1 MASEEDAPVEFDSEI
16 DEQKSSQV
24 EQENKEED
32 DLISIDYDQTP
43 DQCVRQKGM
52 AFINWNWKDKCKL
65 QSQWAKTKKLF
76 VLPYQVCRNRWE
88 NDGVFVRGSCGD
100 ELLTLYDGWCW

>member
-52 AFINWNWKDKCKL
+52 AFIN
-65 QSQWAKTKKLF
+65 
-76 VLPYQVCRNRWE
+76 
-88 NDGVFVRGSCGD
+88 
-100 ELLTLYDGWCW
+100 

>member
-1 MASEEDAPVEFDSEI
+1 MLGANNFKPILVASEGDAPVEFDSEI

-52 AFINWNWKDKCKL
+52 AFIN
-65 QSQWAKTKKLF
+65 
-76 VLPYQVCRNRWE
+76 
-88 NDGVFVRGSCGD
+88 
-100 ELLTLYDGWCW
+100 